1 MLDLARSVF
10 NPDVYRGREGIGR
23 NVGEVDE
30 MWERFDAEPLEFIDE
45 AIEAARGGDSC
56 E

>member
-1 MLDLARSVF
+1 MLDLARNVF
-10 NPDVYRGREGIGR
+10 YPDVYRGREGIGR

-30 MWERFDAEPLEFIDE
+30 MWERFDAEPLEFIE
-45 AIEAARGGDSC
+45 EAARGGDSG